1 MTAAPPPRR
10 ERIGGKFLGA
20 GKPAPRTYPD
30 PPRRVLLVSP
40 SLPLP
45 REAIEKAAAL
55 ATPEHARITV
65 LGIAKIYGTSLGLP
79 HPGLQPTHTEWDLQR
94 EIVHDAAD
102 QLRARGFEV
111 RVGLSRSR
119 NIPKMIA
126 KWGVAKNFHAIVV
139 PDAPRPGWRR
149 AIEGDI
155 VNEIRRR
162 CTIPVHTVLAVSPR
176 GTGTA

>member
-10 ERIGGKFLGA
+10 ERIGGKFRGA

-40 SLPLP
+40 SLSLP
-45 REAIEKAAAL
+45 PEAIEKAAVL
-55 ATPEHARITV
+55 ARPEHAKITV

-79 HPGLQPTHTEWDLQR
+79 HPGLQPTRTEWELNRQ
-94 EIVHDAAD
+94 IVHDAAD
-102 QLRARGFEV
+102 ELRGRGFDV

-126 KWGVAKNFHAIVV
+126 KWGLAKNFHAIVV
-139 PDAPRPGWRR
+139 PDPPRPRWRV

-155 VNEIRRR
+155 VHEIGRR
-162 CTIPVHTVLAVSPR
+162 CSIPVHTVIVDLPR
-176 GTGTA
+176 GAGSA

>member
-1 MTAAPPPRR
+1 MTAASPPRR

-102 QLRARGFEV
+102 ELRARGFEV

>member
-1 MTAAPPPRR
+1 MSAAPPPRR
-10 ERIGGKFLGA
+10 ERLGRTFLGA
-20 GKPAPRTYPD
+20 GRPAPRTYPD

-45 REAIEKAAAL
+45 PEAIEKVATL

-94 EIVHDAAD
+94 QIVHEAAD
-102 QLRARGFEV
+102 ELRSRGFDV

-139 PDAPRPGWRR
+139 PDPPRPKWRLM
-149 AIEGDI
+149 IEGDI
-155 VNEIRRR
+155 VREIGRR
-162 CTIPVHTVLAVSPR
+162 CAIPVHTVIASPGR
-176 GTGTA
+176 PGAT

>member
-1 MTAAPPPRR
+1 MR
-10 ERIGGKFLGA
+10 GKVLGA

-40 SLPLP
+40 SLPLAP
-45 REAIEKAAAL
+45 DAIEKVVAL
-55 ATPEHARITV
+55 ATPAHARITV

-94 EIVHDAAD
+94 LIVHEAAD
-102 QLRARGFEV
+102 TLRGRGFDV

-139 PDAPRPGWRR
+139 PDPPRPRWRR

-155 VNEIRRR
+155 VHEIGRR
-162 CTIPVHTVLAVSPR
+162 CAIPVYTVVASP
-176 GTGTA
+176 GGSDSP